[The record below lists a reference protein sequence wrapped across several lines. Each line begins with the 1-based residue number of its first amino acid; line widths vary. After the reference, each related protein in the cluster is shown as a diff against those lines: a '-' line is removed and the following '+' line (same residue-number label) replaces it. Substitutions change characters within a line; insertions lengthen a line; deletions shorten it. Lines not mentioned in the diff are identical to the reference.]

1 MNILNKIK
9 DILHIEH
16 HPRFT
21 TRIVHTETDEYIV
34 QFWDSDPLGFINYWQ
49 NWPCILDDLT
59 LKNNRFPC
67 LELAL
72 DRKRIIDE
80 KVQYYLKKNKIKEV
94 IE

>member
-16 HPRFT
+16 HQRFT
-21 TRIVHTETDEYIV
+21 TRVVHTETDEYVV

-59 LKNNRFPC
+59 LKNNRFPS
-67 LELAL
+67 LDLAL
-72 DRKRIIDE
+72 ERKKIIDE
-80 KVQYYLKKNKIKEV
+80 KVKYYLKKNKIKEV
-94 IE
+94 VG